1 MEVASPESFT
11 GTSEAISRPRQ
22 ATHPQRGCRRRGRE
36 KMTTV
41 QLWITAGVARSIF
54 GTAWALASIENTL
67 DAAPV
72 RPKLPFYLT
81 RPSIRFVY

>member
-1 MEVASPESFT
+1 MEVFSPESFT

-41 QLWITAGVARSIF
+41 QLWITAGA
-54 GTAWALASIENTL
+54 
-67 DAAPV
+67 
-72 RPKLPFYLT
+72 
-81 RPSIRFVY
+81 VYFRDGMGIGINRKHA